1 MNTPITLSAADVAS
15 IRRLLDPGNLRSGIP
30 PNARPELER
39 LLNKSRVSED
49 DSTLENHV
57 GLHDLVTLVNP
68 DDSSDWYRLEIVEP
82 TNADVDRDR
91 ISLCHP
97 MCLAVLG
104 RRLEEVVQWD
114 TGHGLRR
121 MQIASVVKTELAAV

>member
-39 LLNKSRVSED
+39 LLNRSRVSED
-49 DSTLENHV
+49 NSTLENHV
-57 GLHDLVTLVNP
+57 GLHDLVTLVKP
-68 DDSSDWYRLEIVEP
+68 DDSSDWYRMKIVVP
-82 TNADVDRDR
+82 ANADVDRDR

-104 RRLEEVVQWD
+104 RRLDEEVEWD
-114 TGHGLRR
+114 TDHGLRR
-121 MQIASVVKTELAAV
+121 MQIASVVKTEFAAV